1 MATRIRR
8 APTPE
13 EMQAGLDPDE
23 WGTPIPGTG
32 GLISTDPAPE
42 IPEPET
48 PLDRIASFLGASVN
62 DQRAE
67 VRVFRLKDG
76 HSHRLD
82 WCKNYSAADFEA
94 GGDLEMIRREW
105 GPGDYQLRL
114 YGTRAGAFGMLTK
127 EDIGLVADPRATAP
141 PTMQAQQQN
150 SELAMM
156 LKSMAENQAA
166 MMRALAE
173 RPDPTAQMAPMLTL
187 LGQMKNVFGPS
198 ESTQAPK
205 SQLSD
210 IVAAI
215 RELREVSSEINPPP
229 PEPDSSG
236 GLIPMAGQVMELVR
250 MGMESRQQQPQLPGI
265 PPIITPPAIA
275 FPPIQ
280 PPIQRG
286 VYTDGNNLPDVRTAN
301 PASFQAT
308 QPAQQSPTPQP
319 VPNQE
324 TLDMGV
330 AELKRQLA
338 EVIAMAAAG
347 QPAEIGADVLYEKL
361 PDEAIDLL
369 LHASWFD
376 LLCQFEPACKPHE
389 AWFREAHAMVL
400 QMLEEDETQEADEQ
414 SRAQASLIPK
424 SEQSPAHAPAQAP
437 TVLPDPPQG

>member
-173 RPDPTAQMAPMLTL
+173 RPDPMAQMAPMLTL

-250 MGMESRQQQPQLPGI
+250 MGMENRQQPQLPGI

-280 PPIQRG
+280 PTIQRQS
-286 VYTDGNNLPDVRTAN
+286 A
-301 PASFQAT
+301 
-308 QPAQQSPTPQP
+308 QPP
-319 VPNQE
+319 VPQHPATE
-324 TLDMGV
+324 QSHLAQTAPQTIVDQGTLDMGV

-338 EVIAMAAAG
+338 EVIAMAASG

-424 SEQSPAHAPAQAP
+424 SEQAPEQAP
-437 TVLPDPPQG
+437 TVLPDPPKG

>member
-1 MATRIRR
+1 MASRIRR

-32 GLISTDPAPE
+32 GLISTEPAPE

-48 PLDRIASFLGASVN
+48 PLDRIASFLGASIN

-94 GGDLEMIRREW
+94 GGDLELIRREW

-114 YGTRAGAFGMLTK
+114 YGTRNGAFGMLTK
-127 EDIGLVADPRATAP
+127 EDIGLVADPRAVAQ

-173 RPDPTAQMAPMLTL
+173 RPDPMAQMGPMLAL
-187 LGQMKNVFGPS
+187 LGQMKSVFGPS
-198 ESTQAPK
+198 ESAQAPK

-250 MGMESRQQQPQLPGI
+250 MGMENRQPQLPGI

-280 PPIQRG
+280 PAIQRDSG
-286 VYTDGNNLPDVRTAN
+286 ARDLRTAN
-301 PASFQAT
+301 PASFQAAQAMPQSAAPSAT
-308 QPAQQSPTPQP
+308 QPPTIDQG
-319 VPNQE
+319 
-324 TLDMGV
+324 TLDMGI
-330 AELKRQLA
+330 AELKRQLG
-338 EVIAMAAAG
+338 EVIAMAARG
-347 QPAEIGADVLYEKL
+347 EQSSEGAALLYEKL

-400 QMLEEDETQEADEQ
+400 QMLEEDATQDADDE
-414 SRAQASLIPK
+414 SRAQASLI
-424 SEQSPAHAPAQAP
+424 ETPAKPDP
-437 TVLPDPPQG
+437 LPDPPKG

>member
-173 RPDPTAQMAPMLTL
+173 RPDPMAQMAPMLTL

-250 MGMESRQQQPQLPGI
+250 MGMENRQQQPQLPGI

-280 PPIQRG
+280 PPIQRA
-286 VYTDGNNLPDVRTAN
+286 TN
-301 PASFQAT
+301 PAGVQVT

-400 QMLEEDETQEADEQ
+400 QMLEEDATQDADDE
-414 SRAQASLIPK
+414 SRARASLIPK
-424 SEQSPAHAPAQAP
+424 SEQAPAQTPAQAPGQAP

>member
-13 EMQAGLDPDE
+13 EIQAGLDPDE

-32 GLISTDPAPE
+32 GLISTEPAPE

-173 RPDPTAQMAPMLTL
+173 RPDPMAQMAPMLTL

-198 ESTQAPK
+198 ESAQAPK

-250 MGMESRQQQPQLPGI
+250 MGMENRQQQLQLPGI
-265 PPIITPPAIA
+265 PPIITPPTIA

-280 PPIQRG
+280 PNAQP
-286 VYTDGNNLPDVRTAN
+286 VYRTLSPGTYKMTGSDVEMQNQN
-301 PASFQAT
+301 PA
-308 QPAQQSPTPQP
+308 PTPPTIDQG
-319 VPNQE
+319 

-424 SEQSPAHAPAQAP
+424 SEQSPEQAP

>member
-173 RPDPTAQMAPMLTL
+173 RPDPMAQMGPMLAL

-198 ESTQAPK
+198 ESAQAPK

-250 MGMESRQQQPQLPGI
+250 MGMESRQQQQPQLPGI
-265 PPIITPPAIA
+265 APIITPPAIA
-275 FPPIQ
+275 FSPINQ
-280 PPIQRG
+280 G
-286 VYTDGNNLPDVRTAN
+286 VARSGGLPDVRTAN
-301 PASFQAT
+301 PASYQAELA
-308 QPAQQSPTPQP
+308 AQKVMPDP
-319 VPNQE
+319 VPATIDQG
-324 TLDMGV
+324 TLEMGV
-330 AELKRQLA
+330 AELKRQLG

-347 QPAEIGADVLYEKL
+347 QPSEIGADVLYEKL

-389 AWFREAHAMVL
+389 TWFREAHAMVL
-400 QMLEEDETQEADEQ
+400 QMLEEDATQDADDE
-414 SRAQASLIPK
+414 SRARASLIPEPK
-424 SEQSPAHAPAQAP
+424 QAPEQAP
-437 TVLPDPPQG
+437 TVLPDPPKG

>member
-13 EMQAGLDPDE
+13 EMQAGLDPEE

-32 GLISTDPAPE
+32 GIIATEPAPE
-42 IPEPET
+42 MDPEPET
-48 PLDRIASFLGASVN
+48 PLDRIAQFLGATVG
-62 DQRAE
+62 DGRAE

-94 GGDLEMIRREW
+94 GGDLELIRREW

-114 YGTRAGAFGMLTK
+114 YGTRNGAFGMLTK
-127 EDIGLVADPRATAP
+127 EDIGLVADPRAVAP
-141 PTMQAQQQN
+141 PVHQQN
-150 SELAMM
+150 TELAMM
-156 LKSMAENQAA
+156 LKSMADNQAA
-166 MMRALAE
+166 MMQAITQ
-173 RPDPTAQMAPMLTL
+173 RPDPMAQMGPMLAL
-187 LGQMKNVFGPS
+187 LGQMKSVFGPS
-198 ESTQAPK
+198 ESAQPAK

-236 GLIPMAGQVMELVR
+236 GLVPMAGQVMELVR
-250 MGMESRQQQPQLPGI
+250 MGMESRQQQLQLPGI

-280 PPIQRG
+280 PPIQRQSAQPP
-286 VYTDGNNLPDVRTAN
+286 VTQHPATEQSHLAQTA
-301 PASFQAT
+301 
-308 QPAQQSPTPQP
+308 PQTI
-319 VPNQE
+319 VDQG

-330 AELKRQLA
+330 AELKRQLS

-347 QPAEIGADVLYEKL
+347 QPTEIGAVVLYEKL

-400 QMLEEDETQEADEQ
+400 QMLVEDATQDADDE
-414 SRAQASLIPK
+414 SRAQASLIPDP
-424 SEQSPAHAPAQAP
+424 EQSPAQASAQSPEQAP

>member
-1 MATRIRR
+1 MATRTRR

-173 RPDPTAQMAPMLTL
+173 RPDPMAQMGPMLAL
-187 LGQMKNVFGPS
+187 LGQMKTVFGPS
-198 ESTQAPK
+198 ESAQPAK

-236 GLIPMAGQVMELVR
+236 GLIPMAGQLMDLVK
-250 MGMESRQQQPQLPGI
+250 MGMENRGQQMLPGI
-265 PPIITPPAIA
+265 PAVIPPPSIA
-275 FPPIQ
+275 FPSIAV
-280 PPIQRG
+280 PPQAHAPQTVG
-286 VYTDGNNLPDVRTAN
+286 RT
-301 PASFQAT
+301 T
-308 QPAQQSPTPQP
+308 QEPTIRTNGAGLAPQSPAPQP
-319 VPNQE
+319 MPDQE